1 MPQPLPLLIRAWP
14 QSHSKKQY
22 IYVILY
28 TIKGAMKCIILLLCL
43 MCACMRYIRALELI
57 SMRNPF
63 GTSYII
69 MNYYYAAIGESVD
82 Q

>member
-1 MPQPLPLLIRAWP
+1 MHYNIYYYI
-14 QSHSKKQY
+14 SHD
-22 IYVILY
+22 V
-28 TIKGAMKCIILLLCL
+28 
-43 MCACMRYIRALELI
+43 CACMRYIRALELI

-69 MNYYYAAIGESVD
+69 MNYYCAVIGESVD

>member
-1 MPQPLPLLIRAWP
+1 M
-14 QSHSKKQY
+14 HY
-22 IYVILY
+22 IIIVSYMRVCDIL
-28 TIKGAMKCIILLLCL
+28 
-43 MCACMRYIRALELI
+43 ALELI

-69 MNYYYAAIGESVD
+69 MNYYCAAISESVD